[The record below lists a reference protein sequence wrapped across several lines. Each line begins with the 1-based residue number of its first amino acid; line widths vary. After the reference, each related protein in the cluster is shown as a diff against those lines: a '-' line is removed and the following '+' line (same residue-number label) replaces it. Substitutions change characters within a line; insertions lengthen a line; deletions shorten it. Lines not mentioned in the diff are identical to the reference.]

1 MNGDEPSHIAITAHC
16 GAHSEEKLINRSVVV
31 KFGTSQAIAKSWG
44 QSITR
49 SGLIWWW
56 WRMTCSHR
64 QLVKSLPVWALQLWW
79 TLESPGAGSGGLF
92 SGGDPEEESTRNN
105 PDNTTAAALATS
117 FAWQNPTMEIVLGWL
132 EAALYLVLKAIFYL
146 AHLYFNY

>member
-1 MNGDEPSHIAITAHC
+1 MGSVNHEVRLDM
-16 GAHSEEKLINRSVVV
+16 VVV
-31 KFGTSQAIAKSWG
+31 AKDVLPLP
-44 QSITR
+44 
-49 SGLIWWW
+49 SGEVATGLGPAA
-56 WRMTCSHR
+56 
-64 QLVKSLPVWALQLWW
+64 LVD
-79 TLESPGAGSGGLF
+79 SPGAGSGGLF